1 MADSTPPVGDSSKP
15 SDRRETVRITLPP
28 RPMQTPP
35 PTATAGVTAASTA
48 VGKGPGT
55 VPAIPVPQKKETSRL
70 KKTTGKVPGATR
82 PALPVVPPP
91 TIRSQPV
98 AQAPSTVA
106 AAPPPTIRSQPVAQ
120 APSTV
125 AAAPPPTIRSQ
136 PVAQAP
142 STVAAAPPPPQPPA
156 TVSSAP
162 PRPTARLQASDIPTR
177 PPAPASQQMPV
188 VGGEASKA
196 VSAPPSAAVPVIPPA
211 GGPTW
216 LDAVLGLLVMAVSGV
231 VAFLLWQVSNV
242 Q

>member
-106 AAPPPTIRSQPVAQ
+106 AAPPP
-120 APSTV
+120 
-125 AAAPPPTIRSQ
+125 
-136 PVAQAP
+136 
-142 STVAAAPPPPQPPA
+142 PQPPA

-196 VSAPPSAAVPVIPPA
+196 VPAPPSAAVPVIPPA

>member
-106 AAPPPTIRSQPVAQ
+106 AAPPPTIRSQPM
-120 APSTV
+120 
-125 AAAPPPTIRSQ
+125 
-136 PVAQAP
+136 AQAP

>member
-1 MADSTPPVGDSSKP
+1 
-15 SDRRETVRITLPP
+15 
-28 RPMQTPP
+28 
-35 PTATAGVTAASTA
+35 
-48 VGKGPGT
+48 

-70 KKTTGKVPGATR
+70 KKTTGKVPGATK

-91 TIRSQPV
+91 TIR
-98 AQAPSTVA
+98 A
-106 AAPPPTIRSQPVAQ
+106 
-120 APSTV
+120 
-125 AAAPPPTIRSQ
+125 Q

-162 PRPTARLQASDIPTR
+162 PKVETKGDASARPTVRLQASDIPTR
-177 PPAPASQQMPV
+177 PPAPASQQVPA

-196 VSAPPSAAVPVIPPA
+196 VPAPPSAAVPVIPPT

>member
-125 AAAPPPTIRSQ
+125 AAAPPP
-136 PVAQAP
+136 
-142 STVAAAPPPPQPPA
+142 PQPPA

-196 VSAPPSAAVPVIPPA
+196 VPAPPSAAVPVIPPA